1 MADLSWLSHEAKTLH
16 ALFSSIFY
24 SLALVLLLIGVVTE
38 YFKLPLGGMP
48 QFAHLA
54 GRFLVAAMLLNSYPE
69 VSNIIADFTDS
80 LANQIGSLTTFKVV
94 CAKYYDKLLQF
105 HMSWTSIKDSVL
117 MLISFVTFFLLY
129 ISVYIADAA
138 ITYAWVLLYVFS
150 PLLIALYV
158 LPATSGATKAL
169 YRSLLEVGAW
179 KIVWSVLA
187 TLLWSAALS
196 QINQPENNVNFITAV
211 SFNLILAG
219 SLLMTPFVVNA
230 LAGAG
235 IASLAAQTAG
245 IAAGA
250 SMFSPGQLLT
260 KQAKNMFKKKEGD
273 SADTDNDR
281 GPTGG
286 SRPWSNFSDRN
297 SEDYINDSHSF
308 SASRPETKSNSKGPP
323 PKKSSS
329 LTKGRATSWNSRSTS
344 PAGSAAESASVS
356 APIVTRATTPS
367 PRENSNVSVSF
378 KSAIRSYQSP
388 VNRTEYQKQPI
399 QRALFNESRDQSA
412 RNNREM

>member
-1 MADLSWLSHEAKTLH
+1 MIH

-48 QFAHLA
+48 QFLHLA
-54 GRFLVAAMLLNSYPE
+54 GRFLVAAILLVSYPD
-69 VSNIIADFTDS
+69 VSNAIADFTDALS
-80 LANQIGSLTTFKVV
+80 NQIGSLTTFKTF
-94 CAKYYDKLLQF
+94 CSSYYDKIVQLHL
-105 HMSWTSIKDSVL
+105 SWTSIKDSIL

-138 ITYAWVLLYVFS
+138 ITYAWVILYVFS

-158 LPATSGATKAL
+158 LPSTAGATKAL

-187 TLLWSAALS
+187 TLLWSAALG
-196 QINQPENNVNFITAV
+196 QINQPESNINFITAV

-235 IASLAAQTAG
+235 MASLAAQTAG

-250 SMFSPGQLLT
+250 AFFSPGQLIT
-260 KQAKNMFKKKEGD
+260 SKVKQKLRKGD
-273 SADTDNDR
+273 KDMEDSSDDR
-281 GPTGG
+281 GPGGG
-286 SRPWSNFSDRN
+286 SRPWSNFSERYGDDGFGINPSGGQRSAASSAVTQTKARN
-297 SEDYINDSHSF
+297 S
-308 SASRPETKSNSKGPP
+308 
-323 PKKSSS
+323 
-329 LTKGRATSWNSRSTS
+329 TKGRVVTSSSRSQAQAVQMASQSDVASVVGPAAAPVVAASMISSKQRDSRST
-344 PAGSAAESASVS
+344 
-356 APIVTRATTPS
+356 
-367 PRENSNVSVSF
+367 VSF
-378 KSAIRSYQSP
+378 KSAATSYQPP
-388 VNRTEYQKQPI
+388 VNRSEYQRKPVQ
-399 QRALFNESRDQSA
+399 QALFNELRDPDKTQK
-412 RNNREM
+412 